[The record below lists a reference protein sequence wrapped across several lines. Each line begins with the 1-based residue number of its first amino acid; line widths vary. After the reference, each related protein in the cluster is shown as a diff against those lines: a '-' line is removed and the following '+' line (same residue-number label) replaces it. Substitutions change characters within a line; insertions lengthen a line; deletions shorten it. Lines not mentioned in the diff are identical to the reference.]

1 MPPKIEK
8 ILTRRYI
15 AIAQA
20 ESGDIA
26 GAQKTADLLEGAY
39 LKDVQAE
46 IAKAQAK
53 AGITNA
59 PSSTRQSTSDTKP
72 PIQPVITVS
81 DWLKKL
87 DDDNNSNDCPLNT
100 GPFLDMTGHLKKTLQ
115 PSSFGAHSVFA
126 PFHEIAKK
134 IVSAQ
139 NVITEMLKQ
148 QSKR

>member
-87 DDDNNSNDCPLNT
+87 DDDDKGNGCPLNT
-100 GPFLDMTGHLKKTLQ
+100 EPFLDLAGYLKSLPRTDDPQKIFESL
-115 PSSFGAHSVFA
+115 
-126 PFHEIAKK
+126 HETAKK
-134 IVSAQ
+134 IVTAQ
-139 NVITEMLKQ
+139 NVITGMLKQ
-148 QSKR
+148 QVKR